1 MLFGKSNINIGMQ
14 APDFQLPDQDST
26 IHKLSDYIGSMVV
39 LYFFPMADTPGWT
52 KEACGF
58 RDKFEIYKRANTKII
73 GVSFDTLDKLKAFR
87 IKYNIPYTFLSD
99 RKKTVSRMYD
109 AKGWFFPKRVTFII
123 DEKGMIQKII
133 RNVNVHTHGEDILEM
148 LGIADKW

>member
-1 MLFGKSNINIGMQ
+1 MLFGKSTINIGMQ

-58 RDKFEIYKRANTKII
+58 RDKFEIYESANTKII
-73 GVSFDTLDKLKAFR
+73 GVSFDTHDKLKTFR
-87 IKYNIPYTFLSD
+87 DKYNIPYTFLSD
-99 RKKTVSRMYD
+99 RKKTVARRYD

-148 LGIADKW
+148 LDKSDK

>member
-1 MLFGKSNINIGMQ
+1 MK
-14 APDFQLPDQDST
+14 APEFELLDQDS
-26 IHKLSDYIGSMVV
+26 ILHKLTDYHGSTVV

-58 RDKFEIYKRANTKII
+58 RDQFENYKNANVKII
-73 GVSFDTLDKLKAFR
+73 GVSFDKPDKLKTF
-87 IKYNIPYTFLSD
+87 KEKHGIPYVFLSD
-99 RKKTVSRMYD
+99 HKKTVARSYD

-133 RNVNVHTHGEDILEM
+133 RNVNVHTHGDDILEM